1 MPKDFSKKIRPDFSN
16 SPMYQEH
23 DERIETV
30 LEGQSESTSFEQPAQ
45 PIAPSAPKPVQQPQP
60 VQQVQKP
67 APAVEQIVEEPYK
80 NVSVRMPMHIYEQMN
95 KLKYFSGYGKISIKD
110 MVILATEAWVT
121 EKLNEAN
128 K

>member
-30 LEGQSESTSFEQPAQ
+30 LDGKNENTSFEQPAQ
-45 PIAPSAPKPVQQPQP
+45 PIAPTNSIKPVQVAQP
-60 VQQVQKP
+60 VQQVP
-67 APAVEQIVEEPYK
+67 EQAEEEMFK
-80 NVSVRMPMHIYEQMN
+80 NVSVKMPMHIYEQMN
-95 KLKYFSGYGKISIKD
+95 RLKYFSGYGKISIKE
-110 MVILATEAWVT
+110 MVIQATEAWVS
-121 EKLNEAN
+121 EKLKEAS